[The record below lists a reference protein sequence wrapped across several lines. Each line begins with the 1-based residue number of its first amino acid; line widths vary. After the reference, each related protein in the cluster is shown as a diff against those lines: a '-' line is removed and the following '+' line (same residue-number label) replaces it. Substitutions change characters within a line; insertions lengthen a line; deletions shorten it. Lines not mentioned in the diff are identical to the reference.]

1 MQTIINRSSHLNND
15 AGAVLMGKDYEMQE
29 TLISLGAEILR
40 VTPEIDIGKIILVAC
55 LLMLLIYIG
64 YIIYRSF
71 PKARLAL
78 KCIYILLIIGAI
90 VLRIMVLPYAER
102 NNRYEIRVND
112 QTDLAEIFQQFE
124 VTDTSNYPIL
134 MVRSK

>member
-1 MQTIINRSSHLNND
+1 MSRVIIAFVQLDMQTIINRSSHLNND

-78 KCIYILLIIGAI
+78 NASTYYLL
-90 VLRIMVLPYAER
+90 
-102 NNRYEIRVND
+102 
-112 QTDLAEIFQQFE
+112 
-124 VTDTSNYPIL
+124 
-134 MVRSK
+134 